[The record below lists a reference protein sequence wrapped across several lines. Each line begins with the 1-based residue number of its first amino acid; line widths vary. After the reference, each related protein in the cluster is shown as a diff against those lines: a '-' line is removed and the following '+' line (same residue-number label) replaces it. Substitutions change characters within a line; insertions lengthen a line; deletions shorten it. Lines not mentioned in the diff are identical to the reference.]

1 MKQEQLKVFTRKLDN
16 LFKPKLINL
25 TMYAMLFSYFYN
37 LPIIN
42 YSVKGTNEL
51 RIYDICGLIVL
62 YYYFANY
69 NLIKTYLS
77 LHLNLKRLNQFLL
90 WANITLIGT
99 LAFSF
104 YFNRLIWFVQTI
116 LYLYHFWI
124 FFLTAVFISIMVRD
138 RSKFKL
144 MVYAFLTL
152 VIAESVLV
160 FLQNIGL
167 VPFLWSEEN
176 RKAYFGFLSGTL
188 GPNKIVI
195 GMTMLISFIVCVG
208 LYFEKNL
215 GIKKYYILSALIA
228 SLVAVSLSGSR
239 TSYVG
244 FGVFIIYFMF
254 TKTTKFIYF
263 AIIISIFGFIALLNN
278 FELIEIVTNVFDD
291 RVVSKISDP
300 TILKDGDVDV
310 AQLYDDLGSGR
321 NALSLIYIKY
331 LASNPYIIPFGVGFN
346 NRLALY
352 ASAHNTYLSLINEV
366 GLVGVFLYF
375 RWLLSYFKLNLSKTK
390 YLRLSLNGLIVSM
403 LVTLFFGEHLYVY
416 RPLFALVGFFLFA
429 TVILTTPRF
438 HNKND

>member
-144 MVYAFLTL
+144 MVF
-152 VIAESVLV
+152 
-160 FLQNIGL
+160 
-167 VPFLWSEEN
+167 
-176 RKAYFGFLSGTL
+176 
-188 GPNKIVI
+188 
-195 GMTMLISFIVCVG
+195 
-208 LYFEKNL
+208 
-215 GIKKYYILSALIA
+215 
-228 SLVAVSLSGSR
+228 
-239 TSYVG
+239 
-244 FGVFIIYFMF
+244 
-254 TKTTKFIYF
+254 
-263 AIIISIFGFIALLNN
+263 
-278 FELIEIVTNVFDD
+278 
-291 RVVSKISDP
+291 
-300 TILKDGDVDV
+300 
-310 AQLYDDLGSGR
+310 
-321 NALSLIYIKY
+321 
-331 LASNPYIIPFGVGFN
+331 
-346 NRLALY
+346 
-352 ASAHNTYLSLINEV
+352 
-366 GLVGVFLYF
+366 
-375 RWLLSYFKLNLSKTK
+375 
-390 YLRLSLNGLIVSM
+390 
-403 LVTLFFGEHLYVY
+403 
-416 RPLFALVGFFLFA
+416 
-429 TVILTTPRF
+429 
-438 HNKND
+438 